1 MLTLYPSYSLFS
13 ATADVTRSPPSAL
26 PQTSYLRASV
36 SAAAVASSI
45 QDLGTD
51 IEKHHEVLADGLA
64 TLHVPYAYG
73 FAIILLAVLVKAATF
88 PLSKK
93 QVESAMAMQSL
104 QPQIKAIQQRY
115 AEDQERIHLETARL
129 YKLAGINPLAG
140 CLPTLAIIP
149 IWVGLYRSLSNAAD
163 EIFPE

>member
-93 QVESAMAMQSL
+93 Q
-104 QPQIKAIQQRY
+104 
-115 AEDQERIHLETARL
+115 ERIHLETARL

>member
-26 PQTSYLRASV
+26 PPTSYLRASV

-73 FAIILLAVLVKAATF
+73 FAIILLTVLVKAATF

-115 AEDQERIHLETARL
+115 AEGQERIHLETARL

-149 IWVGLYRSLSNAAD
+149 IWVGLYGVLSNAAD
-163 EIFPE
+163 EIFLE

>member
-115 AEDQERIHLETARL
+115 AEDQVEYFEQLINET
-129 YKLAGINPLAG
+129 LAFPLG

-163 EIFPE
+163 EVTC